1 MAQRRIV
8 AGRLVFDGTD
18 GDPIEQGAI
27 LVNGERIEV
36 VGTRSALT
44 ERAPD
49 AELIDCG
56 QQAIVPG
63 LIDAHIHLFRTVR
76 HQISEAEAIL
86 RAARAAKRV
95 LFSGLTTIRELGTT
109 SPTIFHLKNCI
120 DEGLIPGPRIVA
132 AGASI
137 AMTGGHAYDGIS
149 VEGDGPD
156 EIMKLARQQ
165 IKNGAGVI
173 KLMATG
179 GTSGKHEH
187 FGSPQLT
194 LRELQAAAEVAH
206 NANRPV
212 AIHALNDIGA
222 RNAIMAGA
230 DSLEHGAI
238 MSDETI
244 AMLVEKDIAL
254 VPTVG
259 VYEMLYQR
267 GAQSG
272 AAPHFVA
279 AATAVRVQHMD
290 TFKRAIKAGV
300 RVIFGT
306 DATSSFLPPGDT
318 EPDLHL
324 WVQAGLSSR
333 RILRAMTRDAAEVLR
348 LGEQVG
354 TLEPGKYADLVVVD
368 GNPAEDVMTLAHPA
382 RVMKGGRFIQRDWDV
397 ELAPE
402 G

>member
-1 MAQRRIV
+1 
-8 AGRLVFDGTD
+8 
-18 GDPIEQGAI
+18 
-27 LVNGERIEV
+27 
-36 VGTRSALT
+36 
-44 ERAPD
+44 
-49 AELIDCG
+49 
-56 QQAIVPG
+56 
-63 LIDAHIHLFRTVR
+63 
-76 HQISEAEAIL
+76 
-86 RAARAAKRV
+86 
-95 LFSGLTTIRELGTT
+95 
-109 SPTIFHLKNCI
+109 
-120 DEGLIPGPRIVA
+120 
-132 AGASI
+132 
-137 AMTGGHAYDGIS
+137 
-149 VEGDGPD
+149 
-156 EIMKLARQQ
+156 
-165 IKNGAGVI
+165 
-173 KLMATG
+173 
-179 GTSGKHEH
+179 
-187 FGSPQLT
+187 
-194 LRELQAAAEVAH
+194 
-206 NANRPV
+206 
-212 AIHALNDIGA
+212 
-222 RNAIMAGA
+222 
-230 DSLEHGAI
+230 
-238 MSDETI
+238 
-244 AMLVEKDIAL
+244 
-254 VPTVG
+254 VG

-368 GNPAEDVMTLAHPA
+368 GNPAKDVMTLAHPA